1 MCIYSLFG
9 GKRRFKTTDV
19 ISVPM
24 NMERRD
30 FFSVTSQNA
39 KKKEKKTN
47 TTKAEYI

>member
-1 MCIYSLFG
+1 
-9 GKRRFKTTDV
+9 
-19 ISVPM
+19 M

-47 TTKAEYI
+47 TTKAEYIWIKVVNTFLRIPNLAS